1 MFIDIFFV
9 VNIIKIVIELNVIF
23 VSSVCLF
30 LGEISR
36 NMVLF
41 LFFGEESD
49 NEGEIIKMFILN
61 MFLKLIKFFS

>member
-1 MFIDIFFV
+1 MFIDVFFV
-9 VNIIKIVIELNVIF
+9 VNIIKIVMELNVIF
-23 VSSVCLF
+23 VLSVCLF

>member
-1 MFIDIFFV
+1 MFIDVFFV
-9 VNIIKIVIELNVIF
+9 VNIIKIVTELNVIF
-23 VSSVCLF
+23 VSSACLF

-61 MFLKLIKFFS
+61 MFLKLIKFSS

>member
-1 MFIDIFFV
+1 MFIDVFFV
-9 VNIIKIVIELNVIF
+9 VNIIKIVTELNVIF

>member
-1 MFIDIFFV
+1 MFIDVFFV
-9 VNIIKIVIELNVIF
+9 VNIIKIVTELNVIF

-49 NEGEIIKMFILN
+49 NEGEIIKMLILN
-61 MFLKLIKFFS
+61 MFLKLIKFLS